1 MLLKQTFTEQKLSLE
16 TKNMKT
22 NEKLNRSVEGE
33 LDLQK
38 KNRREMTKLLEN
50 YSRP

>member
-1 MLLKQTFTEQKLSLE
+1 MLLKGAFRQQTLFLE

-22 NEKLNRSVEGE
+22 NEKLNRSVEDE

-38 KNRREMTKLLEN
+38 KKREK
-50 YSRP
+50 